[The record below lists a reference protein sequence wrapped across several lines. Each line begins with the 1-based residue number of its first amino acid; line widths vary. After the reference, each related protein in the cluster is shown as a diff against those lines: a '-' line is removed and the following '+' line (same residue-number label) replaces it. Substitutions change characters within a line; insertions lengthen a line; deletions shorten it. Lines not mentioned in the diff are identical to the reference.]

1 MSSEF
6 ESLLEQ
12 PISPETETL
21 LLPDRPIAKR
31 LCYNL
36 KKQLSGNSDSGISV
50 GEYDLTILALS
61 KLLTPSAYKIIERPI
76 SFSEY
81 LEKRR
86 QSFRWLIDLWNKYYE
101 IRWGGGNVLESN
113 DHDCDFRHDL
123 LSAILT
129 STGILSREETFR
141 SRGIDWDGFQED
153 QISPALREL
162 NRVRYSTVAKVITY
176 EGAKGSIERL
186 SEKGLTTAIY
196 IGVFDLDHEGHKG
209 TAVRAKRNLGPH
221 SKLFCAVVDKKLS
234 ILQKGKE
241 PTRDLD
247 RRMAN
252 MSMVKG
258 IDRVFPIVLPDSVQS
273 LEDTGEYFLKV
284 HEELAPHVR
293 IVGNPTTIDTGL
305 WEVYQKTCR
314 QANVLLVY
322 NDELKPVST
331 TSEINRIRGI

>member
-1 MSSEF
+1 M
-6 ESLLEQ
+6 
-12 PISPETETL
+12 
-21 LLPDRPIAKR
+21 
-31 LCYNL
+31 
-36 KKQLSGNSDSGISV
+36 GI
-50 GEYDLTILALS
+50 
-61 KLLTPSAYKIIERPI
+61 
-76 SFSEY
+76 
-81 LEKRR
+81 
-86 QSFRWLIDLWNKYYE
+86 Q
-101 IRWGGGNVLESN
+101 
-113 DHDCDFRHDL
+113 
-123 LSAILT
+123 
-129 STGILSREETFR
+129 
-141 SRGIDWDGFQED
+141 
-153 QISPALREL
+153 
-162 NRVRYSTVAKVITY
+162 
-176 EGAKGSIERL
+176 
-186 SEKGLTTAIY
+186 
-196 IGVFDLDHEGHKG
+196 
-209 TAVRAKRNLGPH
+209 
-221 SKLFCAVVDKKLS
+221 KLS